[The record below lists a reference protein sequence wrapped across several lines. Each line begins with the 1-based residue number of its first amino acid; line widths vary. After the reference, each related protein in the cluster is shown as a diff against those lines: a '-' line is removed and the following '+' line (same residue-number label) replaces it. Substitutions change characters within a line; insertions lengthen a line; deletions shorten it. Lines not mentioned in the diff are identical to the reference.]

1 MRITKHNLSLREVWD
16 CIRETVR
23 NPKEAAKKT
32 LSKISKKMKEIFGRG
47 HDRGEYPIAIPLEPE
62 RPPRKK
68 AWQAYLESVLQGR
81 GLETSLPGSLEEAL
95 EEARQRLKQAGASLV
110 QKSLEERIR
119 QVNDANESG
128 SQKLLD
134 RALNRLKKDI
144 EELKNHWLAELERF
158 KSLDAEPTPGDEI
171 REAVEKRLRE
181 DLESAG
187 LRWEGGLNLR
197 EEFLVWADFGDFEVA
212 IGALEK
218 IEEIARQ
225 YMVQEKEPA
234 Q

>member
-1 MRITKHNLSLREVWD
+1 MRRLTKYVPSPGQVVNLIYEV
-16 CIRETVR
+16 VR
-23 NPKEAAKKT
+23 NVWEAAKT
-32 LSKISKKMKEIFGRG
+32 VVETVFGPASEL
-47 HDRGEYPIAIPLEPE
+47 DRHQIPTPSEPE

-68 AWQAYLESVLQGR
+68 AWQTYLESALLGR
-81 GLETSLPGSLEEAL
+81 GLETSLPDSLEEAVD
-95 EEARQRLKQAGASLV
+95 EARQRLKQAGASLV
-110 QKSLEERIR
+110 QKSIEERIK
-119 QVNDANESG
+119 QVNDAKESG

-134 RALNRLKKDI
+134 RALNCLKKDI

-158 KSLDAEPTPGDEI
+158 KSSDVEPTPGDEI
-171 REAVEKRLRE
+171 REALEKRLRE

>member
-1 MRITKHNLSLREVWD
+1 MRRLTKYVPSPGQVVKLIYEIVRNVWGAAKTVV
-16 CIRETVR
+16 ETV
-23 NPKEAAKKT
+23 
-32 LSKISKKMKEIFGRG
+32 FGPAPELDG
-47 HDRGEYPIAIPLEPE
+47 HQIPTPSEPE

-68 AWQAYLESVLQGR
+68 AWQTYLESALLGR
-81 GLETSLPGSLEEAL
+81 GLETSLPDSLEEAVD
-95 EEARQRLKQAGASLV
+95 EARQRLKQAGASLV
-110 QKSLEERIR
+110 QKSIEERIK
-119 QVNDANESG
+119 QVNDAKESG

-134 RALNRLKKDI
+134 RALNCLKKDI

-158 KSLDAEPTPGDEI
+158 KSSDVEPTPGDEI

>member
-1 MRITKHNLSLREVWD
+1 MRRLTKYIPSPGQVVNLIYEV
-16 CIRETVR
+16 VR
-23 NPKEAAKKT
+23 NVWEAAKT
-32 LSKISKKMKEIFGRG
+32 LVETVFGVAP
-47 HDRGEYPIAIPLEPE
+47 DRDRRQIPTPSEPE

-68 AWQAYLESVLQGR
+68 AWQTYLESALQGR
-81 GLETSLPGSLEEAL
+81 GLETSLPDSLEEAVD
-95 EEARQRLKQAGASLV
+95 EARQRLKQAGASLV
-110 QKSLEERIR
+110 QKSIEERIK
-119 QVNDANESG
+119 QVNDAKESG

-158 KSLDAEPTPGDEI
+158 KSSDVEPTPGDEI